1 MIVVPLSDRAPG
13 AVRDALLSLGWEGD
27 LASLTGSGLATSAYL
42 VRDLSNEV
50 IEAMVPLAP
59 RLGLELVT
67 GDGWLILAGGRAR
80 LGAFARPWVQPPAV
94 QALAEAIGLTM
105 PAESPPPW
113 RHARGTVALD
123 VPVLVGIVNVTPDSF
138 SPPSRARTPDDAL
151 LLVER
156 LLEGGATMVDVGGES
171 TRPGAVPVSAQE
183 ECARVVP
190 VVAAITARFPDLPIA
205 VDTVRAST
213 AIAALEVGACIVNDV
228 TAGRHDPALLT
239 AVARAGAGVVLT
251 HSRGPLGE
259 LASYA
264 AADYAGDVTGAV
276 AGELTA
282 ARGAA
287 HTAGIADD
295 AIVLDPGF
303 GFAKTPSHNRRL
315 LHHLDAIALL
325 GRPVL
330 VGVSRKRFLA
340 LLAGDSPEALDRAT
354 AAACLLAYERGARL
368 FRVHEPA
375 VVRDA
380 LAVAAATFADH
391 E

>member
-27 LASLTGSGLATSAYL
+27 LASLTGQGLATSAYL
-42 VRDLSNEV
+42 VRDLSADV

-80 LGAFARPWVQPPAV
+80 LGAFARPWVQPSAV
-94 QALAEAIGLTM
+94 QGLAEAIGLAM
-105 PAESPPPW
+105 PGESPPRW

-123 VPVLVGIVNVTPDSF
+123 APVLVGIVNVTPDSF
-138 SPPSRARTPDDAL
+138 SPPSRAFTPDAAL

-171 TRPGAVPVSAQE
+171 TRPGATPVSAE
-183 ECARVVP
+183 EERERVVP
-190 VVAAITARFPDLPIA
+190 VVAAIAARYPNLPIA

-213 AIAALEVGACIVNDV
+213 AIAALDVGACIVNDV
-228 TAGRHDPALLT
+228 MAGRHDPALLA
-239 AVARAGAGVVLT
+239 AVARTGAGIVLT
-251 HSRGPLGE
+251 HSRGPLGQ
-259 LASYA
+259 LASYTEA
-264 AADYAGDVTGAV
+264 KYGGDVTGAV
-276 AGELTA
+276 AAELSA
-282 ARGAA
+282 ARLAA
-287 HTAGIADD
+287 HAAGVPDE

-303 GFAKTPSHNRRL
+303 GFAKTPSDNWRV
-315 LHHLDAIALL
+315 LHHLDAIGRL

-340 LLAGDSPEALDRAT
+340 VVAENTPEALDRAT

-375 VVRDA
+375 VVREA
-380 LAVAAATFADH
+380 LAVATASVADSG
-391 E
+391 